1 MSSFQGVYRINI
13 ISISHALQKK
23 KNCYKMVNSWD
34 CWSQGNLRSDPV
46 SNICQYVVCDCG
58 KMYKVFPSFGVLKI

>member
-1 MSSFQGVYRINI
+1 M
-13 ISISHALQKK
+13 LCKK